1 MKKINLKSILKKTFK
16 NKTTKK
22 RNKVKLKNRH
32 FKDSREQKIS
42 KMPNIPALVPID
54 VSSLYAGR
62 APETLSMATRATF
75 DWMIKELHTSMPGA
89 AAALVNRMEA
99 HAKGIRA
106 QQTSLAQR
114 QLRQL
119 NRNNS
124 SNNSSYNGSNSIYF
138 PTFHPEVAE
147 KDFFDAKSG
156 KGLPEACSI
165 NDPFLFLQNFFFLT
179 QAKGLE

>member
-1 MKKINLKSILKKTFK
+1 
-16 NKTTKK
+16 
-22 RNKVKLKNRH
+22 
-32 FKDSREQKIS
+32 
-42 KMPNIPALVPID
+42 
-54 VSSLYAGR
+54 
-62 APETLSMATRATF
+62 
-75 DWMIKELHTSMPGA
+75 MIKELHTSMPGA

-147 KDFFDAKSG
+147 KDFFD
-156 KGLPEACSI
+156 GLQA
-165 NDPFLFLQNFFFLT
+165 LFAPLPRLRIALLHVLQRVHR
-179 QAKGLE
+179 